1 MTHTDLFS
9 GNLSPCF
16 NILMVQTV
24 IGKYKNNYIEIIRV
38 KLLFNAGHGYGL
50 FLRGLFGKLVE
61 FCN

>member
-1 MTHTDLFS
+1 
-9 GNLSPCF
+9 
-16 NILMVQTV
+16 MVQTV